1 MMPQLMIVF
10 RANSRISISTF
21 TGTFICSDICMY
33 LLDNTGQINIR
44 QVVKLIRTQRAFA
57 VQMPDQYVF
66 CHLAILQYAQQQ
78 GILPPDIDIPSLL
91 EDDDL

>member
-1 MMPQLMIVF
+1 MIVF
-10 RANSRISISTF
+10 RANSRISISKF